1 MAGTSPAMTLMV
13 APGIDRTR
21 HRTIA
26 QMFLLPLVGT
36 AIFLSAALLF
46 SVQPMFTKMVLP
58 QFGGAPSVWSV
69 AIVFFQAALLAG
81 YAYAHWLTCYARTSA
96 AAVIHISLMI
106 AACLVL
112 PVSIATGWSRP
123 PAGLEALWLITSC
136 LVSIGLPFFALAA
149 NGPLLQAWFARSDHP
164 AAPNPYFL
172 YAASNLGSVLA
183 LLSYPVLIEPFVRL
197 GRQTDYWA
205 AAFYLLLALI
215 AGCAGV
221 MLWRGRPVPPPARG
235 RSAAFASLRSKCCR
249 VRVGRPAHGS
259 DAHRGRELTPTRL
272 PPTKSGVADLPLSGG
287 GIAERVGPLSAHAIA
302 LSPTWRD
309 KASWATLAAVPS
321 GLLIAV
327 TAHISIDVAA
337 VPLLWVIP
345 LALYLLSFI
354 IVFARR
360 PIIPHGIIVA
370 VQPLFIIA
378 LAAVMVFDPIKS
390 IVWVVCV
397 HLAVFFVCA
406 LMCHGEIART
416 RPPPQHLTTFYLWI
430 SAGGAIGGLT
440 TGLIAPHVFNWV
452 AEYPILIALAALC
465 RPGVMLPREPL
476 WRYLVLAA
484 LGTSGVFLLI
494 CTFFPSVFDAATF
507 NRAAMVLLLAC
518 VPFWRAP
525 IPFAAIIASVLLAN
539 HTLFEQPETV
549 SVRSFFGVA
558 KVVESPDGQFR
569 ILQHGTTMHGAQR
582 IRAADGAPVNGRPEQ
597 LLYYWDG
604 SGVAQTFDAAR
615 AQRQGPIHYAV
626 IGLGTGSLACR
637 AEPQDAVDYYEID
650 PAIVRIA
657 RDPALFSFLAEC
669 RPDVPIMLGDARLTL
684 AQASDAAYDL
694 IIVDAFSSDAIP
706 IHLLTREAMAIYLA
720 KLKPHGLIVMHVS
733 NRHLELASVVAGI
746 AAANGLV
753 TLVSD
758 APHNDQPSEPYKF
771 GSTVAVVARER
782 EDFDPLARSSDWELT
797 APDPKQ
803 WVWTDDYSNVFG
815 SLWRKFNE

>member
-1 MAGTSPAMTLMV
+1 METSDLPAGQMAPE
-13 APGIDRTR
+13 IDRTR
-21 HRTIA
+21 HRTTA
-26 QMFLLPLVGT
+26 QMFLVPLVGT

-81 YAYAHWLTCYARTSA
+81 YAYAHWLTRCARTTA

-123 PAGLEALWLITSC
+123 PPGLEALWLITSC

-172 YAASNLGSVLA
+172 YAASNLGSMLA
-183 LLSYPVLIEPFVRL
+183 LLSYPVLIEPFVWL
-197 GRQTDYWA
+197 GQQMDYWA
-205 AAFYLLLALI
+205 VAFYLLLALI

-221 MLWRGRPVPPPARG
+221 LGRGGTRATITFN
-235 RSAAFASLRSKCCR
+235 AA
-249 VRVGRPAHGS
+249 
-259 DAHRGRELTPTRL
+259 
-272 PPTKSGVADLPLSGG
+272 AD
-287 GIAERVGPLSAHAIA
+287 I
-302 LSPTWRD
+302 SPTWRD

-370 VQPLFIIA
+370 VQPLFIIG
-378 LAAVMVFDPIKS
+378 LAAVMVFDPIKT

-430 SAGGAIGGLT
+430 SAGGAIGGLA

-465 RPGVMLPREPL
+465 RPGVMLLREPL

-604 SGVAQTFDAAR
+604 SGVAQTFDAVR
-615 AQRQGPIHYAV
+615 AQRQGPIRYAV

-637 AEPQDAVDYYEID
+637 AEPQDTVEYYEID

-657 RDPALFSFLAEC
+657 RDSALFSFLADC

-684 AQASDAAYDL
+684 AQASNAAYDL
-694 IIVDAFSSDAIP
+694 IVVDAFSSDAIP

-758 APHNDQPSEPYKF
+758 APDRDELSEPYKF

-782 EDFDPLARSSDWELT
+782 EDFGPLARSSDWELT

>member
-1 MAGTSPAMTLMV
+1 MAGPSPAMTLMV
-13 APGIDRTR
+13 APGIDRSMR
-21 HRTIA
+21 QTIA
-26 QMFLLPLVGT
+26 QAFLLPLVGT

-81 YAYAHWLTCYARTSA
+81 YAYAHWLTRYARTTA
-96 AAVIHISLMI
+96 AAVIHVAMML

-112 PVSIATGWSRP
+112 PVSIATAWSRP
-123 PAGLEALWLITSC
+123 PPGLEALWLIISC

-164 AAPNPYFL
+164 AAANPYFL
-172 YAASNLGSVLA
+172 YVASNLGSVLA

-197 GRQTDYWA
+197 GRQTHYWA
-205 AAFYLLLALI
+205 VSFYLLLALI

-221 MLWRGRPVPPPARG
+221 MLWRGHPIPPPAR
-235 RSAAFASLRSKCCR
+235 
-249 VRVGRPAHGS
+249 
-259 DAHRGRELTPTRL
+259 T
-272 PPTKSGVADLPLSGG
+272 LSGG
-287 GIAERVGPLSAHAIA
+287 GIAEPAAPLSTYAMA

-309 KASWATLAAVPS
+309 KAWWTTLAAVPS

-327 TAHISIDVAA
+327 SAHISIDVAA

-360 PIIPHGIIVA
+360 PIIPHGMIVA

-378 LAAVMVFDPIKS
+378 LAAVMVFDPVKT

-416 RPPPQHLTTFYLWI
+416 RPPPQYLTTFYLWI

-465 RPGVMLPREPL
+465 RPGVKLPREPL

-484 LGTSGVFLLI
+484 LGASAVFLLI
-494 CTFFPSVFDAATF
+494 CTFYPSVFDAATF
-507 NRAAMVLLLAC
+507 NRAAVVLLLAC

-558 KVVESPDGQFR
+558 NVVESPDGQFR

-597 LLYYWDG
+597 LLYYWNG
-604 SGVAQTFDAAR
+604 SGIAQVFDAVR
-615 AQRQGPIHYAV
+615 AQRQGPIRYAV

-669 RPDVPIMLGDARLTL
+669 RPDVPIILGDARLTL

-720 KLKPHGLIVMHVS
+720 KLKAHGLIVMHVS

-753 TLVSD
+753 TLVSNSPD
-758 APHNDQPSEPYKF
+758 SDDLSQPYKF
-771 GSTVAVVARER
+771 GSTVAAVARER
-782 EDFDPLARSSDWELT
+782 EDFGPLARSSDWELT

>member
-1 MAGTSPAMTLMV
+1 MAGTSPALTLMV
-13 APGIDRTR
+13 APEIDRTR
-21 HRTIA
+21 HRTTA

-36 AIFLSAALLF
+36 AIFISAALLF

-69 AIVFFQAALLAG
+69 AIAFFQAALLAG
-81 YAYAHWLTCYARTSA
+81 YAYAHWLTRCARTTA

-123 PAGLEALWLITSC
+123 PPGLEALWLITSC

-164 AAPNPYFL
+164 AASNPYFL

-197 GRQTDYWA
+197 GQQTDYWA
-205 AAFYLLLALI
+205 VAFYLLLALI
-215 AGCAGV
+215 AGCASV
-221 MLWRGRPVPPPARG
+221 LWRGGTRATITFN
-235 RSAAFASLRSKCCR
+235 SAA
-249 VRVGRPAHGS
+249 
-259 DAHRGRELTPTRL
+259 D
-272 PPTKSGVADLPLSGG
+272 
-287 GIAERVGPLSAHAIA
+287 I
-302 LSPTWRD
+302 SPTWRD

-378 LAAVMVFDPIKS
+378 LAAVMVFDPIKT

-452 AEYPILIALAALC
+452 AEYPILITLAALC

-494 CTFFPSVFDAATF
+494 CTFFPSVLDAATF
-507 NRAAMVLLLAC
+507 NRAAMVLLLGC

-582 IRAADGAPVNGRPEQ
+582 IRAADGAPVNGQPEQ

-604 SGVAQTFDAAR
+604 SGVAQTFDAVR
-615 AQRQGPIHYAV
+615 AQRQGPIRYAV

-637 AEPQDAVDYYEID
+637 AEPQDTVEYYEID

-657 RDPALFSFLAEC
+657 RDSALFSFLAEC

-684 AQASDAAYDL
+684 AQASNAAYDL
-694 IIVDAFSSDAIP
+694 IVVDAFSSDAIP

-758 APHNDQPSEPYKF
+758 APDRDELSDPYKF

-782 EDFDPLARSSDWELT
+782 EDFGPLARSSDWELT

-803 WVWTDDYSNVFG
+803 WVWTDDYSNVLG

>member
-1 MAGTSPAMTLMV
+1 MS
-13 APGIDRTR
+13 
-21 HRTIA
+21 
-26 QMFLLPLVGT
+26 
-36 AIFLSAALLF
+36 
-46 SVQPMFTKMVLP
+46 
-58 QFGGAPSVWSV
+58 
-69 AIVFFQAALLAG
+69 
-81 YAYAHWLTCYARTSA
+81 
-96 AAVIHISLMI
+96 
-106 AACLVL
+106 
-112 PVSIATGWSRP
+112 
-123 PAGLEALWLITSC
+123 
-136 LVSIGLPFFALAA
+136 
-149 NGPLLQAWFARSDHP
+149 
-164 AAPNPYFL
+164 
-172 YAASNLGSVLA
+172 
-183 LLSYPVLIEPFVRL
+183 
-197 GRQTDYWA
+197 
-205 AAFYLLLALI
+205 FYLLLALI

-221 MLWRGRPVPPPARG
+221 MLWRGGIRATIT
-235 RSAAFASLRSKCCR
+235 FN
-249 VRVGRPAHGS
+249 S
-259 DAHRGRELTPTRL
+259 DA
-272 PPTKSGVADLPLSGG
+272 
-287 GIAERVGPLSAHAIA
+287 
-302 LSPTWRD
+302 PTWRD
-309 KASWATLAAVPS
+309 KAWWAAFAAVPS

-327 TAHISIDVAA
+327 TAHISIDIAA

-360 PIIPHGIIVA
+360 PIIPHGMIVA

-378 LAAVMVFDPIKS
+378 LAAVMVFDPVKS

-416 RPPPQHLTTFYLWI
+416 RPPLQYLTTFYLWI

-465 RPGVMLPREPL
+465 RPGVKLPREPL

-484 LGTSGVFLLI
+484 LGASAVFLLI
-494 CTFFPSVFDAATF
+494 CTFYPSVFDAATF
-507 NRAAMVLLLAC
+507 NRAAVVLLLAC

-558 KVVESPDGQFR
+558 NVVESPDGQFR

-597 LLYYWDG
+597 LLYYWNG
-604 SGVAQTFDAAR
+604 SGIAQVFDAVR
-615 AQRQGPIHYAV
+615 AQRQGPIRYAV

-669 RPDVPIMLGDARLTL
+669 RPDVPIILGDARLTL

-720 KLKPHGLIVMHVS
+720 KLKAHGLIVMHVS

-758 APHNDQPSEPYKF
+758 SPDSDDLSQPYKF
-771 GSTVAVVARER
+771 GSTVAAVARER
-782 EDFDPLARSSDWELT
+782 EDFGPLARSSDWELT

>member
-123 PAGLEALWLITSC
+123 PPGLEALWLIASC
-136 LVSIGLPFFALAA
+136 LVSIGLLFFALAA

-205 AAFYLLLALI
+205 VAFYLLLALI
-215 AGCAGV
+215 AGCACV
-221 MLWRGRPVPPPARG
+221 LWRGGPRATITFN
-235 RSAAFASLRSKCCR
+235 AA
-249 VRVGRPAHGS
+249 
-259 DAHRGRELTPTRL
+259 
-272 PPTKSGVADLPLSGG
+272 AD
-287 GIAERVGPLSAHAIA
+287 I
-302 LSPTWRD
+302 SPTWRD

-518 VPFWRAP
+518 VAFWRAH
-525 IPFAAIIASVLLAN
+525 IPFAAIIASVLVAS

-582 IRAADGAPVNGRPEQ
+582 IRAADGAPVNGQPEQ
-597 LLYYWDG
+597 LLYSRDR
-604 SGVAQTFDAAR
+604 SGVGQTFDAVR
-615 AQRQGPIHYAV
+615 AQRQGPIRYAV

-637 AEPQDAVDYYEID
+637 AEPQDTVDYYEID

-706 IHLLTREAMAIYLA
+706 IHLLTREAMAIYLG

-758 APHNDQPSEPYKF
+758 APDRDELSEPYKF
-771 GSTVAVVARER
+771 GSTVAIVARER
-782 EDFDPLARSSDWELT
+782 EDFGPLARSSDWELT

>member
-1 MAGTSPAMTLMV
+1 MA
-13 APGIDRTR
+13 R
-21 HRTIA
+21 
-26 QMFLLPLVGT
+26 MFQLPLVGT

-81 YAYAHWLTCYARTSA
+81 YAYAHWLTRYARTTA
-96 AAVIHISLMI
+96 AAVIHVAVMI

-112 PVSIATGWSRP
+112 PVSIAAGWSRP
-123 PAGLEALWLITSC
+123 PPGLEALWLIISC
-136 LVSIGLPFFALAA
+136 LASIGLPFFALAA
-149 NGPLLQAWFARSDHP
+149 NGPLLQAWLARSDHP
-164 AAPNPYFL
+164 AAANPYFL
-172 YAASNLGSVLA
+172 YVASNLGSVLA

-197 GRQTDYWA
+197 GRQTHYWA
-205 AAFYLLLALI
+205 VSFYLLLALI

-221 MLWRGRPVPPPARG
+221 MLWRGGIRATITFN
-235 RSAAFASLRSKCCR
+235 SAA
-249 VRVGRPAHGS
+249 
-259 DAHRGRELTPTRL
+259 D
-272 PPTKSGVADLPLSGG
+272 
-287 GIAERVGPLSAHAIA
+287 I
-302 LSPTWRD
+302 SPTWRD
-309 KASWATLAAVPS
+309 KAWWAAFAAVPS

-327 TAHISIDVAA
+327 TAHISIDIAA

-354 IVFARR
+354 IVFARG
-360 PIIPHGIIVA
+360 PIIPHGMIVA

-378 LAAVMVFDPIKS
+378 LAAVMVFDPIKT

-416 RPPPQHLTTFYLWI
+416 RPPPQYLTTFYLWI

-484 LGTSGVFLLI
+484 LGTSAVFLLI
-494 CTFFPSVFDAATF
+494 CTFYPSVFDAATF
-507 NRAAMVLLLAC
+507 NRAAVVLLLAC

-558 KVVESPDGQFR
+558 KVVESPDGQLR
-569 ILQHGTTMHGAQR
+569 ILQHGSTMHGAQR
-582 IRAADGAPVNGRPEQ
+582 IRAADGAPVTGRPEQ

-604 SGVAQTFDAAR
+604 SGIAQAFDAVR
-615 AQRQGPIHYAV
+615 AQRQGPIRYAV

-669 RPDVPIMLGDARLTL
+669 RPDVPIILGDARLTL

-758 APHNDQPSEPYKF
+758 APDSGELSEPYKF
-771 GSTVAVVARER
+771 GSTVAAVARER
-782 EDFDPLARSSDWELT
+782 EDFGPLARSSDWELT
-797 APDPKQ
+797 APDPMQ
-803 WVWTDDYSNVFG
+803 WIWTDDYSNVFG

>member
-21 HRTIA
+21 RRTIA

-123 PAGLEALWLITSC
+123 PPGLEALWLITSC

-164 AAPNPYFL
+164 AAANPYFL
-172 YAASNLGSVLA
+172 FAASNLGSVLA

-205 AAFYLLLALI
+205 VAFYLLLALI

-221 MLWRGRPVPPPARG
+221 LWRGGTRATITFN
-235 RSAAFASLRSKCCR
+235 AA
-249 VRVGRPAHGS
+249 
-259 DAHRGRELTPTRL
+259 
-272 PPTKSGVADLPLSGG
+272 AD
-287 GIAERVGPLSAHAIA
+287 I
-302 LSPTWRD
+302 SPTWRD
-309 KASWATLAAVPS
+309 KAWWATLAAVPS

-484 LGTSGVFLLI
+484 LGTSGLFLLI

-604 SGVAQTFDAAR
+604 SGIAHTFDAVR
-615 AQRQGPIHYAV
+615 AQRQGPIRYAV

-684 AQASDAAYDL
+684 GQASDAAYDL

-753 TLVSD
+753 TLISD
-758 APHNDQPSEPYKF
+758 APDSDEPSEPYKF